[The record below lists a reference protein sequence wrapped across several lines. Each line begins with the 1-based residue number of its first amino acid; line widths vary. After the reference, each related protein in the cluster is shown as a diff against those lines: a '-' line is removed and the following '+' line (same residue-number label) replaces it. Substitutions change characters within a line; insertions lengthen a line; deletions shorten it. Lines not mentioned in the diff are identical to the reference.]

1 MLSLLQQLLDL
12 YHRAV
17 EAIAAPLAR
26 LLCALPELAGLVA
39 VAAALL
45 CAAPL
50 MLLLLLDR

>member
-26 LLCALPELAGLVA
+26 LLCALPELGGLVA